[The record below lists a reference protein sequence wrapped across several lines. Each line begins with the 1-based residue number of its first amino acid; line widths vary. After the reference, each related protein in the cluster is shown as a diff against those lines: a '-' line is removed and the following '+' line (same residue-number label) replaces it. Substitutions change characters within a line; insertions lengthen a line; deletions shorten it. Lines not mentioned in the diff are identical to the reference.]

1 MRHLFILLISLNVFS
16 CAFSQ
21 ARENLLKGGK
31 VYNLKMTS
39 TIMNGERNYSVYL
52 PEGYETDTLS
62 YPVLYLL
69 HGLGNTNTKG
79 WVERGNVEYIAN
91 RVIAEGKSHKMV
103 IVMPDAGTGGPGY
116 FNREGWLYED
126 YFFQELIPF
135 IEKEYRVYTDASH
148 RAIAGL
154 SMGGGGTVVYA
165 LHHPEMF
172 SSACPM
178 SALVTFPSGSES
190 KNKGVLQ
197 SNPQLRAW
205 AESVIRPENAPL
217 HIISSATPEQL
228 ERYRSVR
235 WYIDCGDDDYL
246 YEGNLELYKL
256 LLQKKIPMQYR
267 VRDGAHNWLY
277 WQSSLPE
284 VMTFI
289 SIGFKHN

>member
-1 MRHLFILLISLNVFS
+1 
-16 CAFSQ
+16 
-21 ARENLLKGGK
+21 
-31 VYNLKMTS
+31 
-39 TIMNGERNYSVYL
+39 
-52 PEGYETDTLS
+52 
-62 YPVLYLL
+62 
-69 HGLGNTNTKG
+69 
-79 WVERGNVEYIAN
+79 
-91 RVIAEGKSHKMV
+91 
-103 IVMPDAGTGGPGY
+103 
-116 FNREGWLYED
+116 
-126 YFFQELIPF
+126 
-135 IEKEYRVYTDASH
+135 
-148 RAIAGL
+148 
-154 SMGGGGTVVYA
+154 
-165 LHHPEMF
+165 
-172 SSACPM
+172 M
-178 SALVTFPSGSES
+178 SALVTFPSASES
-190 KNKGVLQ
+190 KNKGLLQ

-267 VRDGAHNWLY
+267 MRDGAHNWLY

>member
-31 VYNLKMTS
+31 VYNLKMNS

-116 FNREGWLYED
+116 YFN
-126 YFFQELIPF
+126 
-135 IEKEYRVYTDASH
+135 V
-148 RAIAGL
+148 
-154 SMGGGGTVVYA
+154 
-165 LHHPEMF
+165 
-172 SSACPM
+172 
-178 SALVTFPSGSES
+178 
-190 KNKGVLQ
+190 
-197 SNPQLRAW
+197 
-205 AESVIRPENAPL
+205 
-217 HIISSATPEQL
+217 
-228 ERYRSVR
+228 
-235 WYIDCGDDDYL
+235 
-246 YEGNLELYKL
+246 
-256 LLQKKIPMQYR
+256 
-267 VRDGAHNWLY
+267 
-277 WQSSLPE
+277 
-284 VMTFI
+284 
-289 SIGFKHN
+289 